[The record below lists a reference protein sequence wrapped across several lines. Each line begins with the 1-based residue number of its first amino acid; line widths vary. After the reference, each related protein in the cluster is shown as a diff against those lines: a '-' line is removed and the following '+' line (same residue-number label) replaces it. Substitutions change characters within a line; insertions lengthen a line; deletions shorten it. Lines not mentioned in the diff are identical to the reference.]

1 MKTKQKNEYY
11 YEWIDKIESLNY
23 NIINKNKI
31 NKFINVYNNKYS
43 TKK

>member
-23 NIINKNKI
+23 NIINKIK
-31 NKFINVYNNKYS
+31 
-43 TKK
+43 